1 MIHVIMLMCAVS
13 RFGLPRGAVFSW
25 RSGPNFGKMA
35 VVAELA
41 EAEKGGGGSGCVA
54 PTVVDLYI

>member
-1 MIHVIMLMCAVS
+1 MEMIHVDV
-13 RFGLPRGAVFSW
+13 RGLEVWFAPRGRVSW
-25 RSGPNFGKMA
+25 RSGPIFGKMA

>member
-1 MIHVIMLMCAVS
+1 MLMCAVS
-13 RFGLPRGAVFSW
+13 RFGLPLGAVFSW